1 MKKEHILVIRFS
13 ALGDVAMVVPVV
25 WSLAHQYP
33 DVRITMLSRG
43 FARPFFENLAP
54 NVGFMEADLKR
65 EYHGIKGLNA
75 LYRRLAA
82 KQFTAVADLHNVL
95 RSSFLRMRFNLN
107 RYHVDHID
115 KHRKGRRHLT
125 AFNNKELVQQPTS
138 FQNYS
143 DVFKRLGY
151 PVTIEFHS
159 IFDNT
164 PTGKGDLSLLPES
177 LTSQLS
183 TLNSKLSTLNSKLST
198 LIGIAPFAAHE
209 GKIYPLQL
217 MEQVVKL
224 LTQQHPD
231 ARILL
236 FGRGEK
242 ENQVFG
248 EWCKQYP
255 QCIFVSE
262 HLHNIQQELI
272 LMSHL
277 DVMLSMDSA
286 NMHMASLVA
295 TPVVSVWGATH
306 PYAGFL
312 GWGQN
317 EENILQ
323 VELDCRPCSIYG
335 QKACKRGDY
344 ACMNMIKP
352 ETIVEKINTLLQTKQ
367 NN

>member
-33 DVRITMLSRG
+33 DVRITVLSRG
-43 FARPFFENLAP
+43 FARPFFENLVP

-82 KQFTAVADLHNVL
+82 KQFTAVADLHSVL

-107 RYHVDHID
+107 RYHVEHID
-115 KHRKGRRHLT
+115 KHRKGRRRLT
-125 AFNNKELVQQPTS
+125 SANKKELVQQPTS
-138 FQNYS
+138 FQNYA
-143 DVFKRLGY
+143 DVLANLGY

-159 IFDNT
+159 IFENT

-177 LTSQLS
+177 LSQKLTANSQL
-183 TLNSKLSTLNSKLST
+183 
-198 LIGIAPFAAHE
+198 LIGIAPFAAHD
-209 GKIYPLQL
+209 GKIYPPQL
-217 MEQVVKL
+217 MEQVIKQ
-224 LTQQHPD
+224 LTEQYPD
-231 ARILL
+231 AHILL

-242 ENQVFG
+242 EDKQFS
-248 EWCKQYP
+248 EWCQKFQ
-255 QCIFVSE
+255 QCIFVSQ
-262 HLHNIQQELI
+262 HLNNIQQELI

-277 DVMLSMDSA
+277 NVMLSMDSA

-306 PYAGFL
+306 PYAGFM
-312 GWGQN
+312 GWGQSP
-317 EENILQ
+317 ENIVQ
-323 VELDCRPCSIYG
+323 VNLDCRPCSIYG
-335 QKACKRGDY
+335 QKPCLRGDY

-352 ETIVEKINTLLQTKQ
+352 ETIVEKINTLLLTKQ
-367 NN
+367 ND

>member
-33 DVRITMLSRG
+33 DVRITVLSRG

-82 KQFTAVADLHNVL
+82 KQFTAVADLHSVL

-107 RYHVDHID
+107 RYHVEHID
-115 KHRKGRRHLT
+115 KHRKGRRRLT
-125 AFNNKELVQQPTS
+125 SANKKELVQQPTS
-138 FQNYS
+138 FQNYA
-143 DVFKRLGY
+143 DVLANLGY

-159 IFDNT
+159 IFENT

-177 LTSQLS
+177 INAKLSSLTS
-183 TLNSKLSTLNSKLST
+183 K
-198 LIGIAPFAAHE
+198 LIGIAPFAAHD
-209 GKIYPLQL
+209 GKVYPPQL
-217 MEQVVKL
+217 MEQVIKL
-224 LTQQHPD
+224 LTEQYPD
-231 ARILL
+231 AHILL

-242 ENQVFG
+242 EDKQFS
-248 EWCKQYP
+248 EWCQKFQ
-255 QCIFVSE
+255 QCIFVSQ
-262 HLHNIQQELI
+262 HLNNIQQELI

-277 DVMLSMDSA
+277 NVMLSMDSA

-306 PYAGFL
+306 PYAGFM
-312 GWGQN
+312 GWGQSP
-317 EENILQ
+317 ENIVQ
-323 VELDCRPCSIYG
+323 VNLDCRPCSIYG
-335 QKACKRGDY
+335 QKPCLRGDY

-352 ETIVEKINTLLQTKQ
+352 ETIVEKINTLLLTKQ
-367 NN
+367 ND